1 MFDLDALAAA
11 LLIGRASPYPV
22 GDAERAEVTA
32 IVHAKAAAL
41 MQAECITRHDALMRA
56 MRITG

>member
-1 MFDLDALAAA
+1 MLDLDALAAA
-11 LLIGRASPYPV
+11 LLEGRTSTYPV

-41 MQAECITRHDALMRA
+41 MQAEGITQHDALMRA
-56 MRITG
+56 MRLKG